1 MLWWF
6 AVAHAA
12 VALAC
17 LAWLAFDAAPV
28 LGVHPAHKPLKFGLS
43 IAVFL
48 AAMAYLVPTLACG
61 GGVARALAWT
71 LALTMALEMAPILIQ
86 AIRGVPSHFNTRAPL
101 DAGLWR
107 LMLIAI
113 VIATFTVLGIAVL
126 ATVRPL
132 RASDGGTIAPL
143 LATAWRVGLWF
154 FVLAAFTGFRMGGQG
169 RHSVGGDDGGPGLRL
184 VNWSVAHGDLRIAHF
199 VGLHAL
205 QALPL
210 IALALG
216 RAPVGAPA
224 RWAGLI
230 AAIAAHLAVGGWTLL
245 RALAGRPPW

>member
-101 DAGLWR
+101 DGSRRTRTA
-107 LMLIAI
+107 
-113 VIATFTVLGIAVL
+113 
-126 ATVRPL
+126 
-132 RASDGGTIAPL
+132 AS
-143 LATAWRVGLWF
+143 
-154 FVLAAFTGFRMGGQG
+154 
-169 RHSVGGDDGGPGLRL
+169 
-184 VNWSVAHGDLRIAHF
+184 
-199 VGLHAL
+199 
-205 QALPL
+205 
-210 IALALG
+210 
-216 RAPVGAPA
+216 
-224 RWAGLI
+224 
-230 AAIAAHLAVGGWTLL
+230 
-245 RALAGRPPW
+245 